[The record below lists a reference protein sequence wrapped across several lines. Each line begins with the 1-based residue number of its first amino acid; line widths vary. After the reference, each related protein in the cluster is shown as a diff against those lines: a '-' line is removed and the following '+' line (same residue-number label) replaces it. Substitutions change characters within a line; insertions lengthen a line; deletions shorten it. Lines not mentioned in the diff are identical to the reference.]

1 MDNADPDAAKPQA
14 DRFLSW
20 PQVQALA
27 GISRATAWRLQKAG
41 EFPAPIKLSPNRV
54 GWCAQELAAWFAYRR
69 ALSRP
74 HRQDDARGERGRP

>member
-1 MDNADPDAAKPQA
+1 MDNANPDAANAQA

-74 HRQDDARGERGRP
+74 HRQDGTWGKRGRP